1 MAKPTFF
8 EPVKTS
14 PETLGLATRV
24 FPIGARVG
32 EVAKAPAGRPASR
45 RISRSFNPV
54 VDASGEGLKTTVF
67 PARSAPADIPAARAR
82 GKLKGAM
89 TPKTPE
95 GFRMSRVLSP

>member
-32 EVAKAPAGRPASR
+32 EVAEGTRGEARLPEDLEELQPRSGRIGGRLEDYGLSR
-45 RISRSFNPV
+45 EER
-54 VDASGEGLKTTVF
+54 
-67 PARSAPADIPAARAR
+67 ARGIPAARAR

-89 TPKTPE
+89 TPKTP
-95 GFRMSRVLSP
+95 